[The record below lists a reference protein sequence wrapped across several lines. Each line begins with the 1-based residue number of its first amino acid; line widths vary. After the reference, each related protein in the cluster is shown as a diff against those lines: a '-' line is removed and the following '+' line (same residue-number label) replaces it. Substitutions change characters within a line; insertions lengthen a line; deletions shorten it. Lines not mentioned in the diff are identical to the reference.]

1 MNKENIVL
9 LGASNSRIPGGLQAG
24 LNQSNINLYN
34 LSIGGTDSVH
44 KIYELKRKKNEC
56 LLHKADLIIVE
67 VNIMDVTMSV
77 CYKNL
82 DFKMVKYINYLY
94 EQLYL
99 LKKKI
104 LILLLFDLR
113 CINDNKNQSANF
125 IMQWHKQLASFYD
138 FNLIDFH
145 QRMIDT
151 NCFKFYTT
159 FLDPYHLLAT
169 IMYQL
174 GKNISENLKYFKFS
188 ERKLNLQINTI
199 FKVLNP
205 FDLVSHPSL
214 KYIKD
219 LIYNDKYIEI
229 SDKDLISFP
238 KQYIGYK
245 ILGVHTFLPLKKRVL
260 PTWQSMCENYF
271 SMIFKN
277 SKKEIVKSFRS
288 YNNFDWLYD
297 DFIIDSNTIVMYN
310 KDNLPLTE
318 ISYETAMVDN
328 LPNTSHRACIVN
340 FLLIKNDLNF
350 IQVKNHFCNIDH
362 EKDFS
367 YLIPPI
373 NTYRDIIEEYMLK
386 TNNTIKMSLLK

>member
-1 MNKENIVL
+1 M
-9 LGASNSRIPGGLQAG
+9 
-24 LNQSNINLYN
+24 
-34 LSIGGTDSVH
+34 
-44 KIYELKRKKNEC
+44 
-56 LLHKADLIIVE
+56 IIVE

-104 LILLLFDLR
+104 LILLLFDLC

-151 NCFKFYTT
+151 NCFKF
-159 FLDPYHLLAT
+159 
-169 IMYQL
+169 
-174 GKNISENLKYFKFS
+174 S

-205 FDLVSHPSL
+205 FDLVPHPSL

-219 LIYNDKYIEI
+219 LIYNDKYVEI
-229 SDKDLISFP
+229 SDKDLISFL

-245 ILGVHTFLPLKKRVL
+245 ILGAHTFLPLKKRVL
-260 PTWQSMCENYF
+260 PTWQSMCENHF

-350 IQVKNHFCNIDH
+350 IQVKNNFCNIDH

-367 YLIPPI
+367 YLIPHI